1 MRRNVA
7 ISERSQIVILW
18 SFVVFAVIYA
28 LALGLLL
35 RMIPPPAAN
44 QTAEQ
49 IRDWYLA
56 RQTGIKLGA
65 MVASWTSAFMVPFWA
80 VVAMQIS
87 RQEKGRPIWTSL
99 TLVSGG
105 LISIFLV
112 LPPIFFGAAAF
123 TPTRAPEVTAIMHQL
138 GVLTLV
144 TTDQYFIFSFIAVVV
159 FCFLPSRAEHS
170 PFPRWFGYFTIWFT
184 LMGEAGAVAFN
195 FPTGPF
201 AWNGL
206 LAFWIPFGV
215 FGPWLVVF
223 VVLLLR
229 ALKRQVRDVEMHEE
243 QPEVDKLS
251 V

>member
-7 ISERSQIVILW
+7 ISERSQIAILW
-18 SFVVFAVIYA
+18 SSVIFGLIYA
-28 LALGLLL
+28 LALGVLL
-35 RMIPPPAAN
+35 RMIPPPAAT

-49 IRDWYLA
+49 IKDWYLA
-56 RQTGIKLGA
+56 RQSGIKLGA
-65 MVASWTSAFMVPFWA
+65 TIASWTSAFMVPFWA

-87 RQEKGRPIWTSL
+87 RQEKGRPIWTP
-99 TLVSGG
+99 TALVSGAMV
-105 LISIFLV
+105 SIFLV

-123 TPTRAPEVTAIMHQL
+123 TPNRAAEVTAIMHQL

-144 TTDQYFIFSFIAVVV
+144 TTDQYFIFAFVAVAVM
-159 FCFLPSRAEHS
+159 CFLPRRADHS

-184 LMGEAGAVAFN
+184 FMAEAGAIAFN
-195 FPTGPF
+195 MRTGPF

-215 FGPWLVVF
+215 FAPWLAIFVF
-223 VVLLLR
+223 LLLR
-229 ALKRQVRDVEMHEE
+229 SLKRQARAVETQEE
-243 QPEVDKLS
+243 QPRADKLS